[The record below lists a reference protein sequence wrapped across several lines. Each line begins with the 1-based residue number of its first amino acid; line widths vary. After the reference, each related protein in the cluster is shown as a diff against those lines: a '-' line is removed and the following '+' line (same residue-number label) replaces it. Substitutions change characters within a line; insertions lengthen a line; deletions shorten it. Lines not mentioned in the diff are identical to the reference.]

1 MNFYFFTR
9 IHKRRRESIGRSA
22 KGKKG
27 ATKET
32 PQDTKGKGSFGE
44 DEVMLKM
51 VKHSNAQLSFL
62 MCEKYALPVSRANV
76 GFSKLSS
83 WIRVQSVSV
92 CPMKFG
98 VAQINM

>member
-1 MNFYFFTR
+1 
-9 IHKRRRESIGRSA
+9 
-22 KGKKG
+22 
-27 ATKET
+27 
-32 PQDTKGKGSFGE
+32 
-44 DEVMLKM
+44 MLKM

-62 MCEKYALPVSRANV
+62 MCEKYALPVSRAIV